1 MVLNLKRN
9 FQIKTNLLTVYFHS
23 NNPILMSFFLKIK
36 IRAATEIRSL
46 NCIATNSK
54 MSFYV
59 SQRLTGSYLHC
70 HKKSEC
76 C

>member
-1 MVLNLKRN
+1 M
-9 FQIKTNLLTVYFHS
+9 F
-23 NNPILMSFFLKIK
+23 FFLIK
-36 IRAATEIRSL
+36 RRAATEIRSL

-70 HKKSEC
+70 HKKSVVKKGLDMNKTLVLFQWLVKKETLYF
-76 C
+76 

>member
-1 MVLNLKRN
+1 MVLNMKYN
-9 FQIKTNLLTVYFHS
+9 FQSKALFVTVYFHS
-23 NNPILMSFFLKIK
+23 NNPIFQDFFKIK
-36 IRAATEIRSL
+36 KRAATEIRSL

-70 HKKSEC
+70 HKRSEC